1 MVVCPRM
8 IRDIRASLAFFHV
21 SFVRFLVIRALPV
34 SQTNVVYQINCSDCS
49 WSYVGETGR
58 ALITRKKE
66 HERNVKKCKTGSNI
80 ANHALANDHII
91 DFKNRKIID
100 KGSYRHRSTLESWH
114 TACTKDA
121 DNNSKHLPEQYR
133 FLLKKL

>member
-1 MVVCPRM
+1 MELCW
-8 IRDIRASLAFFHV
+8 RDRQGLY
-21 SFVRFLVIRALPV
+21 
-34 SQTNVVYQINCSDCS
+34 NK
-49 WSYVGETGR
+49 
-58 ALITRKKE
+58 KKE
-66 HERNVKKCKTGSNI
+66 HERNVKKCKTDSNI
-80 ANHALANDHII
+80 ADRAWANNHRI

-100 KGSYRHRSTLESWH
+100 KGSYRQRSTLESWH